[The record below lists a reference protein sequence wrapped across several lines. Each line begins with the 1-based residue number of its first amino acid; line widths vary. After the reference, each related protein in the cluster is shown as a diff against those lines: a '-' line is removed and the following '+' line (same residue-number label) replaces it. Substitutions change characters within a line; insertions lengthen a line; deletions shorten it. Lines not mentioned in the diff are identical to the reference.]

1 MAGQAVAS
9 AFVTIIPEMK
19 GFARTLS
26 GQVNGIGGPAGDQI
40 GREMGQAGTNS
51 FKSHFALAGAIG
63 GAVAAATQIA
73 ISSIGGLAREAVRA
87 SDATDKFKATLNFA
101 GLDTKVIDDL
111 SKSARAYADQTVYS
125 LSDIQGITA
134 QLAANGVTGFDK
146 LAEAAGNLNAIAGGN
161 AETFGRVGLVVTQVS
176 GAGRLMTQDWNQLVN
191 AIPGASGKLQNALL
205 AAGAYTG
212 NFRDAMQQGQI
223 TAEEFNA
230 AVMQIG
236 MDPIAV
242 EAAKST
248 KTFEGAIGN
257 LKAAIVGGLSDALN
271 AMKPI
276 ITGVVNALTAGID
289 AVNGFVSRI
298 GEIFSGAGGGIQ
310 GFQTLL
316 DTITQKISTWIS
328 SGGLATAIGQI
339 AASRSAFFDAIL
351 AALPG
356 IIDALVA
363 FLPELASFVVGTMLP
378 QIVTQFVGIIQQLS
392 ATIAEAVPQIMTAFA
407 SLLPQLFTTIASML
421 PGIISSLLAM
431 IPTLLQ
437 TALTVFNSLI
447 DALMIVIPSLI
458 TSIID
463 MLPGLVDSIMFM
475 LPSIIESAIQLFN
488 GIIEGLIT
496 VIPMLLVAIL
506 DALPA
511 IVSAIVEMLPG
522 IIQAAIDLFLGLILG
537 LMKVLPDLL
546 STIFTDV
553 IPAVINAIID
563 MLPQLIDAA
572 VILFVGLVTGISRAL
587 PQIIEAGK
595 AIVPKLIDAL
605 LKLMPQLWDLGWQ
618 MLGGL
623 AKGILDNIPRVLG
636 GIVKSIGDTLIGGV
650 KALFGIKSPSR
661 VFAAIGG
668 YIIDGLAN
676 GLNDGAD
683 RIQKAV
689 DNIGEIVDTAFGAG
703 GKFNAT
709 ATVIGAGAMS
719 VPNPVMD
726 YGQVVSTMSSGTVNY
741 YAAPN
746 ESIDSEQALNIAL
759 KRSKVLAAW

>member
-9 AFVTIIPEMK
+9 AFVTIIPEMR
-19 GFARTLS
+19 GFRQTLS
-26 GQVNGIGGPAGDQI
+26 GQVSGAGSSAGDLL

-51 FKSHFALAGAIG
+51 FRGSFALAGAIG
-63 GAVAAATQIA
+63 GAVATATQLA
-73 ISSIGGLAREAVRA
+73 ISAIGGLAREAVKA

-191 AIPGASGKLQNALL
+191 AIPGASGKLQDALL

-223 TAEEFNA
+223 TADEFNA

-248 KTFEGAIGN
+248 ATFEGAIGN

-276 ITGVVNALTAGID
+276 ITGVINALTAGID
-289 AVNGFVSRI
+289 AVNGFVGRI
-298 GEIFSGAGGGIQ
+298 GQIFSSAGGGVA
-310 GFQTLL
+310 GFTAFLQN
-316 DTITQKISTWIS
+316 ITQPVMEWVQ
-328 SGGLATAIGQI
+328 SGGLAQAISSI
-339 AASRSAFFDAIL
+339 ADARTAFFNSIL
-351 AALPG
+351 GALPG

-363 FLPELASFVVGTMLP
+363 FIPSFASFVVGTLIP
-378 QIVTQFVGIIQQLS
+378 QMVSQFAGIVEQL
-392 ATIAEAVPQIMTAFA
+392 ALTIRTAVPQVLTALA
-407 SLLPQLFTTIASML
+407 EIIPMMAQSIANML
-421 PGIISSLLAM
+421 PGLVTTLLGM
-431 IPTLLQ
+431 IPTLLE
-437 TALTVFNSLI
+437 TALTVFQSLV

-458 TSIID
+458 TTIVE
-463 MLPGLVDSIMFM
+463 MLPGIITALIGM
-475 LPSIIESAIQLFN
+475 LPSIIESAIALFV
-488 GIIEGLIT
+488 GIIDGLLQ
-496 VIPMLLVAIL
+496 VIPMLLTAIL
-506 DALPA
+506 DALPQILTA
-511 IVSAIVEMLPG
+511 LVSMLPG
-522 IIQAAIDLFLGLILG
+522 LIEGAIQLFLGLVLG
-537 LMKVLPDLL
+537 LVSVLPDLIDTL
-546 STIFTDV
+546 ISDV
-553 IPAVINAIID
+553 IPSLLNSLID
-563 MLPQLIDAA
+563 MLPELIDAA
-572 VILFVGLVTGISRAL
+572 VTFFVGMIDGMTKAMPEIIAAL
-587 PQIIEAGK
+587 IEL
-595 AIVPKLIDAL
+595 IPDLIDAL
-605 LKLMPQLWDLGWQ
+605 IKLTPLLIDAGLQLL
-618 MLGGL
+618 MGL
-623 AKGILDNIPRVLG
+623 AKGILDNLPRIVG
-636 GIVKSIGDTLIGGV
+636 GILESINNTLIGGV
-650 KALFGIKSPSR
+650 KALFGIASPSK

-668 YIIDGLAN
+668 HIIDGLAN
-676 GLNDGAD
+676 GLNDGTEQ
-683 RIQKAV
+683 IQKAV
-689 DNIGEIVDTAFGAG
+689 DNIGGIVDSAFGTG
-703 GKFNAT
+703 GTFDAT
-709 ATVIGAGAMS
+709 ATVIGAGAMN

-726 YGQVVSTMSSGTVNY
+726 YGQVASTMSSGTVNY

>member
-9 AFVTIIPEMK
+9 AFVTIIPEMR
-19 GFARTLS
+19 GFRQTLS
-26 GQVNGIGGPAGDQI
+26 GQVSGAGSSAGDLL

-51 FKSHFALAGAIG
+51 FRGSFALAGAIG
-63 GAVAAATQIA
+63 GAVATATQLA
-73 ISSIGGLAREAVRA
+73 ISAIGGLAREAVKA

-191 AIPGASGKLQNALL
+191 AIPGASGKLQDALL

-223 TAEEFNA
+223 TADEFNA

-248 KTFEGAIGN
+248 ATFEGAIGN

-276 ITGVVNALTAGID
+276 ITGVINALTAGID
-289 AVNGFVSRI
+289 AVNGFVGRI
-298 GEIFSGAGGGIQ
+298 GQIFSSAGGGVA
-310 GFQTLL
+310 GFTAFLQN
-316 DTITQKISTWIS
+316 ITQNVMEWVQ
-328 SGGLATAIGQI
+328 SGGLAQAISSI
-339 AASRSAFFDAIL
+339 ADARTAFFNSIL
-351 AALPG
+351 GALPG

-363 FLPELASFVVGTMLP
+363 FIPSFASFVVGTLIP
-378 QIVTQFVGIIQQLS
+378 QMVSQFAGIVEQL
-392 ATIAEAVPQIMTAFA
+392 ALTIRTAVPQVLTALA
-407 SLLPQLFTTIASML
+407 EIIPMMAQSIANML
-421 PGIISSLLAM
+421 PGLVTTLLGM

-437 TALTVFNSLI
+437 TALTVFQSLV

-458 TSIID
+458 TTVID
-463 MLPGLVDSIMFM
+463 MLPALVDSIMSM
-475 LPSIIESAIQLFN
+475 LPSIIESAIALFN
-488 GIIEGLIT
+488 GIIEGLIV
-496 VIPMLLVAIL
+496 VIPMLLIAIL

-511 IVSAIVEMLPG
+511 IVSAIVQMLPG

-546 STIFTDV
+546 NTIFTDV
-553 IPAVINAIID
+553 IPAVIEALID
-563 MLPQLIDAA
+563 MLPELINAA
-572 VILFVGLVTGISRAL
+572 VILFVGLVTGISKAL
-587 PQIIEAGK
+587 PQIIEASR
-595 AIVPKLIDAL
+595 AIVPKLVDAL

-623 AKGILDNIPRVLG
+623 AKGIWDAIPQVLG
-636 GIVKSIGDTLIGGV
+636 GIVKGIGDSLIGGV

-689 DNIGEIVDTAFGAG
+689 DNIGEIIDTAFGTG
-703 GKFNAT
+703 GTFDAT
-709 ATVIGAGAMS
+709 ATVIGAGAMN

-726 YGQVVSTMSSGTVNY
+726 YGQVASTMSSGTVNY